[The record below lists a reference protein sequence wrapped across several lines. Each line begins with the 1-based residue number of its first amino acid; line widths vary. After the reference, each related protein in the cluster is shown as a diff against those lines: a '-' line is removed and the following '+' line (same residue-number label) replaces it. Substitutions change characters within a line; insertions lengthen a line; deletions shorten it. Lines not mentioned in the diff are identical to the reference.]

1 MRTLDLIPNLEFC
14 FDRPCT
20 VNDAAEPIC
29 KYSEEGAHASDQKHW
44 CDRQL
49 YYVSNC

>member
-1 MRTLDLIPNLEFC
+1 VNKTEAEEDNKIKLADLPHIQLGA
-14 FDRPCT
+14 
-20 VNDAAEPIC
+20 V
-29 KYSEEGAHASDQKHW
+29 KEGAHASDQKHW